1 MGSVQNTKFRLRLL
15 SVEKTRQGSVK
26 LELCFGGGQVLDL
39 YCCNVSENLRFFK
52 PSMSLLKPKSI
63 V

>member
-26 LELCFGGGQVLDL
+26 LELCFGGDKFLTYTAV
-39 YCCNVSENLRFFK
+39 
-52 PSMSLLKPKSI
+52 MSLKI
-63 V
+63 